1 MLLKNSRV
9 PRFKTLY
16 LCVISCEGSLL
27 YAYVCQ
33 FDSSLLL
40 STKAMN
46 KVLLHVLCT
55 CLRTGRME
63 DCKARVLLTCSGGMR
78 ANKKIEL
85 KQIADKAIQ
94 MCAGKGHAVRIS
106 LRFSFRV

>member
-1 MLLKNSRV
+1 
-9 PRFKTLY
+9 
-16 LCVISCEGSLL
+16 
-27 YAYVCQ
+27 
-33 FDSSLLL
+33 
-40 STKAMN
+40 
-46 KVLLHVLCT
+46 
-55 CLRTGRME
+55 ME